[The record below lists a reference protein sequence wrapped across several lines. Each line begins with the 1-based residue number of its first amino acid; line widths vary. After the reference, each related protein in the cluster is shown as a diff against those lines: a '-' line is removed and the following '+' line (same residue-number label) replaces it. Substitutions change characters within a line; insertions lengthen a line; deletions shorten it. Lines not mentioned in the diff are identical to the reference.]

1 MERKK
6 SEPISLVQPTVTAS
20 QTTTPTGSSQDL
32 TASGAGGGT
41 SRSDRLAR
49 KRSKSRSTQG
59 DFRIQLTL
67 DQKLE
72 IITSE
77 HDLAKNECSRRE
89 VANEKKLDQLKV
101 CSDSLHVCLILE
113 ICFFFFSLT
122 LNGWKMKKS
131 IFN

>member
-6 SEPISLVQPTVTAS
+6 SEPVSLVQPTVATS
-20 QTTTPTGSSQDL
+20 QATTPTGSAQDL
-32 TASGAGGGT
+32 TTSGGGLGT

-59 DFRIQLTL
+59 DFRIQLTME
-67 DQKLE
+67 QKLE

-77 HDLAKNECSRRE
+77 HDLTKNESSRRE

-101 CSDSLHVCLILE
+101 CSDSLRVGLI
-113 ICFFFFSLT
+113 
-122 LNGWKMKKS
+122 
-131 IFN
+131 